1 LGFVLK
7 SFKFPKYQDFGKWIF
22 YSALIGVVSGL
33 GASAFFFLLQWG
45 KFFVMDF
52 LAGYPQVNPAGEQ
65 IVFLT
70 AHTPFRSW
78 LFFLIPS
85 LGGLLSGLI
94 VYSFAPEAE
103 GHGTDAMIDAFH
115 NKDGKIRTRVPYI
128 KSIASIITLAT
139 GGSAGREGPIAQI
152 GAGFGSWLGRILH
165 LDIKQ
170 IRILLLAG
178 TAGGLGAI
186 FRAPL
191 GAAIVSTEIVYRED
205 FESNGIIP
213 AVISSVVAY
222 TIFSLFFGYSPI
234 FETPTFTFSN
244 PIELIIYAFLAIAC
258 AYVGIFYVRFFYGTR
273 DYFFNK
279 IPIKPHFKPAIGGL
293 FVGIIGLFVPQA
305 LGGGYGYIQLAIL
318 GKLSIGLMIGI
329 ILFKILST
337 SFTISS
343 GGSGG
348 VFGPSIFI
356 GAMIGGV
363 IGGLGQKL
371 FPEVVINPGAF
382 VLVGMAGFFAGVAH
396 APIGSLLMVC
406 EMTGNYGLL
415 APLMLVSAISIL
427 LNRRVSLYEKQEK
440 NRFASKAHAD
450 EMRVNIL
457 SEIPVEDVYEKDKK
471 LVKLKEYMTFS
482 ELRKVITETNLDY
495 FPVVDDDNRLKG
507 ILSLRDLRTVLFED
521 SLKDLVVVGE
531 LAASPVSVSI
541 DEDLYSALLKFIHSG
556 FGQLPV
562 VDSVDSDKILG
573 LLQHQDV
580 IEAYEKEVSKRKSA
594 R

>member
-1 LGFVLK
+1 LK
-7 SFKFPKYQDFGKWIF
+7 
-22 YSALIGVVSGL
+22 
-33 GASAFFFLLQWG
+33 
-45 KFFVMDF
+45 
-52 LAGYPQVNPAGEQ
+52 
-65 IVFLT
+65 
-70 AHTPFRSW
+70 H
-78 LFFLIPS
+78 
-85 LGGLLSGLI
+85 
-94 VYSFAPEAE
+94 
-103 GHGTDAMIDAFH
+103 
-115 NKDGKIRTRVPYI
+115 
-128 KSIASIITLAT
+128 
-139 GGSAGREGPIAQI
+139 
-152 GAGFGSWLGRILH
+152 
-165 LDIKQ
+165 
-170 IRILLLAG
+170 
-178 TAGGLGAI
+178 
-186 FRAPL
+186 
-191 GAAIVSTEIVYRED
+191 
-205 FESNGIIP
+205 
-213 AVISSVVAY
+213 
-222 TIFSLFFGYSPI
+222 
-234 FETPTFTFSN
+234 
-244 PIELIIYAFLAIAC
+244 
-258 AYVGIFYVRFFYGTR
+258 
-273 DYFFNK
+273 FFNK

-531 LAASPVSVSI
+531 LRLMKKRSQR
-541 DEDLYSALLKFIHSG
+541 EN
-556 FGQLPV
+556 QL
-562 VDSVDSDKILG
+562 D
-573 LLQHQDV
+573 
-580 IEAYEKEVSKRKSA
+580 R
-594 R
+594 

>member
-1 LGFVLK
+1 MK
-7 SFKFPKYQDFGKWIF
+7 
-22 YSALIGVVSGL
+22 
-33 GASAFFFLLQWG
+33 
-45 KFFVMDF
+45 
-52 LAGYPQVNPAGEQ
+52 
-65 IVFLT
+65 
-70 AHTPFRSW
+70 H
-78 LFFLIPS
+78 
-85 LGGLLSGLI
+85 
-94 VYSFAPEAE
+94 
-103 GHGTDAMIDAFH
+103 
-115 NKDGKIRTRVPYI
+115 
-128 KSIASIITLAT
+128 
-139 GGSAGREGPIAQI
+139 
-152 GAGFGSWLGRILH
+152 
-165 LDIKQ
+165 
-170 IRILLLAG
+170 
-178 TAGGLGAI
+178 
-186 FRAPL
+186 
-191 GAAIVSTEIVYRED
+191 
-205 FESNGIIP
+205 
-213 AVISSVVAY
+213 
-222 TIFSLFFGYSPI
+222 
-234 FETPTFTFSN
+234 
-244 PIELIIYAFLAIAC
+244 
-258 AYVGIFYVRFFYGTR
+258 
-273 DYFFNK
+273 FFNK

-531 LAASPVSVSI
+531 LRLMKKRSQR
-541 DEDLYSALLKFIHSG
+541 EN
-556 FGQLPV
+556 QL
-562 VDSVDSDKILG
+562 D
-573 LLQHQDV
+573 
-580 IEAYEKEVSKRKSA
+580 R
-594 R
+594 